1 MAKKDNKTFEEKVT
15 RLEEIVKILD
25 EDSEPLETQL
35 LLFEEGTKLIHE
47 LRQILNNAELKI
59 INISSSTNEN
69 PNFS

>member
-1 MAKKDNKTFEEKVT
+1 MAKKDNKTFEEKIT

-59 INISSSTNEN
+59 KNITSSTDEN
-69 PNFS
+69 PNFL

>member
-1 MAKKDNKTFEEKVT
+1 MAKKDNKTFEEKIT

-59 INISSSTNEN
+59 KNITTSTDEN
-69 PNFS
+69 PNFL

>member
-1 MAKKDNKTFEEKVT
+1 MAKKENKTFEEKVT

-35 LLFEEGTKLIHE
+35 ILFEEGTKLIHE

-59 INISSSTNEN
+59 KNISTSTDEN

>member
-1 MAKKDNKTFEEKVT
+1 MAKKENKTFEEKIT

-35 LLFEEGTKLIHE
+35 ILFEEGTKLINE

-59 INISSSTNEN
+59 KNISTSTDEN